1 MLALNAAGANRVA
14 VSFTVAGSPGA
25 DIGQSGHEYDE
36 HGTTVQL
43 AHAVGSNGHL
53 PLGGRML
60 PASRRHGHL
69 SRRECVE
76 HQPSP
81 QEYSMSGACTAPSLG
96 AVPEREL
103 RVVTGGVVPGA
114 RASRAAGT
122 AATVGS
128 IW

>member
-1 MLALNAAGANRVA
+1 MRPHSASSLLCYVQITAVYLRDFLARQTRQHHAEFSPLASFQPPKGKPKLAATHASTAFTSAN
-14 VSFTVAGSPGA
+14 
-25 DIGQSGHEYDE
+25 
-36 HGTTVQL
+36 
-43 AHAVGSNGHL
+43 
-53 PLGGRML
+53 
-60 PASRRHGHL
+60 
-69 SRRECVE
+69 RECVE

-114 RASRAAGT
+114 CASRAPGT